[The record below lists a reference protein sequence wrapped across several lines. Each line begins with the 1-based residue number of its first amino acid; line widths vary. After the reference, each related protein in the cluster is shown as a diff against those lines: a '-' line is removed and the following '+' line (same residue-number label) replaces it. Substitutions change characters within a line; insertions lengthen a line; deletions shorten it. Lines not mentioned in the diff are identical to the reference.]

1 MQMIFFGQLSL
12 VETQKVVER
21 LINYVLFK
29 VDISERFLR
38 DCEFSSRIVRLCGG
52 NSCF

>member
-1 MQMIFFGQLSL
+1 MQTIFFGQLSL

-29 VDISERFLR
+29 VNTLEIWR
-38 DCEFSSRIVRLCGG
+38 DS
-52 NSCF
+52 